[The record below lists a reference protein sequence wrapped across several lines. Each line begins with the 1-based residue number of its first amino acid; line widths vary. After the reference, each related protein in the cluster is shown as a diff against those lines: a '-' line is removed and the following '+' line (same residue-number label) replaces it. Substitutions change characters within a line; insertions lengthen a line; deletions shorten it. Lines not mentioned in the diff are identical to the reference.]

1 MSNEE
6 TKTTMIQLMDK
17 ADEQQIMNA
26 DKAVQQAMVYKTKT
40 GDKQLTYI
48 GLKHLT
54 LLMSQKGQPLE
65 VLEASVKLD
74 KEEGRPQVDWHWY
87 ATYKV
92 RNQKT
97 GHESVGVSEAPYLD
111 GSNYD
116 QFGRTKALSKAERN
130 AWRKQLPE
138 LAIVELIKSATKEG
152 SVEEIKT
159 TSTLTKDCTCLD
171 GGRYGKN
178 SRICL
183 NCGGKDTK

>member
-1 MSNEE
+1 MSKEE
-6 TKTTMIQLMDK
+6 TKTTLVALMDK
-17 ADEQQIMNA
+17 ADELQIANA
-26 DKAVQQAMVYKTKT
+26 DKAVQQAMVYKTKG

-65 VLEASVKLD
+65 VLEFSVKLD
-74 KEEGRPQVDWHWY
+74 KQEGAQIDWHWY

-97 GHESVGVSEAPYLD
+97 GHESVGMSEANYLD
-111 GSNYD
+111 GGKYD
-116 QFGRTKALSKAERN
+116 PFGRTKALSKAERN

-138 LAIVELIKSATKEG
+138 LAIVELIKTATKEG

-159 TSTLTKDCTCLD
+159 ITKDCTCLD

-183 NCGGKDTK
+183 ECGGKDTK